1 MSAHCNLDNDFLLG
15 FPGQDKREKFSERVL
30 SSFNTRDLRWF
41 LIIHNKEHLARVDA
55 ALPFPLFLK
64 QLWKPPSLLCR
75 QQPAGDA
82 PSLGLESGL
91 GVNLHDASTP
101 ANPGM
106 SELLGQ
112 PLIPICQRLTSCPE
126 RTVKTAFSNQPS
138 GELGSYNHWG

>member
-1 MSAHCNLDNDFLLG
+1 M
-15 FPGQDKREKFSERVL
+15 
-30 SSFNTRDLRWF
+30 RWF
-41 LIIHNKEHLARVDA
+41 LIIHNKEDLARVDA

-64 QLWKPPSLLCR
+64 QPWKPSSLLCR
-75 QQPAGDA
+75 QQPPGDA

-138 GELGSYNHWG
+138 GELGSYKSLGLSTQLSFTSQLEIRGGNSGNETRSWKQHFS